1 MASLVISER
10 WNKSTML
17 ENDLKTTDI
26 ERFFLL
32 QIIYPEEPT
41 LNIYYVNSRNV
52 FKFLKKI
59 LLSTKVMLRG
69 SFKWNYLILKAFV

>member
-17 ENDLKTTDI
+17 ENDLKTSDI
-26 ERFFLL
+26 ERLFLL

-41 LNIYYVNSRNV
+41 FNIYYVNSRNV

-59 LLSTKVMLRG
+59 LLSTKGYAARQ
-69 SFKWNYLILKAFV
+69 F

>member
-52 FKFLKKI
+52 FNFLKKI

-69 SFKWNYLILKAFV
+69 SFK

>member
-41 LNIYYVNSRNV
+41 LNIYCVNSRNV

-69 SFKWNYLILKAFV
+69 SFK

>member
-10 WNKSTML
+10 RNKSTVL
-17 ENDLKTTDI
+17 EIDLKTSDI

-32 QIIYPEEPT
+32 QIICPEEPT
-41 LNIYYVNSRNV
+41 FNIYYVNSRNV

-59 LLSTKVMLRG
+59 LLSTKGYAARQ
-69 SFKWNYLILKAFV
+69 F

>member
-1 MASLVISER
+1 
-10 WNKSTML
+10 ML

-41 LNIYYVNSRNV
+41 LNTYYVNSRNV

-69 SFKWNYLILKAFV
+69 SFK

>member
-1 MASLVISER
+1 
-10 WNKSTML
+10 ML

-32 QIIYPEEPT
+32 QMIYPEEPT

-69 SFKWNYLILKAFV
+69 SFK

>member
-10 WNKSTML
+10 GNKSTML

-69 SFKWNYLILKAFV
+69 SFK

>member
-1 MASLVISER
+1 MISER
-10 WNKSTML
+10 RNKSTVL
-17 ENDLKTTDI
+17 EIDLKTSDI

-41 LNIYYVNSRNV
+41 FNIYYVNSRNV

-59 LLSTKVMLRG
+59 LLSTKGYAARQ
-69 SFKWNYLILKAFV
+69 F

>member
-41 LNIYYVNSRNV
+41 LNIYYVNNRNV

-69 SFKWNYLILKAFV
+69 SFK

>member
-41 LNIYYVNSRNV
+41 LNIYYVNKRNV

-69 SFKWNYLILKAFV
+69 SFK

>member
-10 WNKSTML
+10 RNKSTVL
-17 ENDLKTTDI
+17 EIDLKTSDI

-32 QIIYPEEPT
+32 QIIYSEEPT
-41 LNIYYVNSRNV
+41 FNIYYVNSRNV

-59 LLSTKVMLRG
+59 LLSTKGYAARQ
-69 SFKWNYLILKAFV
+69 F

>member
-10 WNKSTML
+10 WIKSTML
-17 ENDLKTTDI
+17 DNDLKTSDI

-69 SFKWNYLILKAFV
+69 SFK

>member
-1 MASLVISER
+1 
-10 WNKSTML
+10 ML

-41 LNIYYVNSRNV
+41 LNIYYVNKRNV

-69 SFKWNYLILKAFV
+69 SFK

>member
-1 MASLVISER
+1 
-10 WNKSTML
+10 ML
-17 ENDLKTTDI
+17 ENDLKTSDI

-41 LNIYYVNSRNV
+41 FNIYYVNSRNV

-59 LLSTKVMLRG
+59 LLSTKGYAARQ
-69 SFKWNYLILKAFV
+69 F

>member
-1 MASLVISER
+1 MASLVISEHR
-10 WNKSTML
+10 NKSTVL
-17 ENDLKTTDI
+17 EIDLKTSDI

-41 LNIYYVNSRNV
+41 FNIYYVNSRNV

-59 LLSTKVMLRG
+59 LLSTKGYAARQ
-69 SFKWNYLILKAFV
+69 F

>member
-17 ENDLKTTDI
+17 ENDLKTSDI
-26 ERFFLL
+26 ERLFLL

-41 LNIYYVNSRNV
+41 LNIYYVNSCNV

-69 SFKWNYLILKAFV
+69 SFK

>member
-1 MASLVISER
+1 
-10 WNKSTML
+10 ML

-59 LLSTKVMLRG
+59 LLLSTKVMLRG
-69 SFKWNYLILKAFV
+69 SFK

>member
-1 MASLVISER
+1 
-10 WNKSTML
+10 ML

-41 LNIYYVNSRNV
+41 LNIYYANSRNV

-69 SFKWNYLILKAFV
+69 SFK